1 MSVLYYFV
9 LLLLA
14 CTVSCPNVTVNDC
27 VVLTMGFHY
36 VFLRLGRGRL
46 VFFFFFIL
54 ACSVM
59 NAVDRHQ
66 HHDASSSSSSLD
78 DRHTHP
84 TRTTKRREEGEEQH
98 STTINNKHNQ
108 DTSTQHTTHSHTHTS
123 HTTSHRLSI
132 HPSVVPEKNH
142 QHPTRLLLVRPRLSV
157 QLCLSVCL
165 SVHKTTT
172 RTQTLVQQGR
182 AGNRRHWHTTVRV
195 VTVTSCFVNL
205 RPFLATGFV
214 RYVPYGARW
223 RARCGFSTCIV
234 TDHIHTHT
242 HTDAVASLSLSLC
255 VHTHTHTHRHRTEHL
270 RFPHRFSRTQN
281 PRYVFVGVS
290 FFSLV
295 GCGRPLWRGGGGHVA
310 LPISRS

>member
-108 DTSTQHTTHSHTHTS
+108 DTTS
-123 HTTSHRLSI
+123 EATDLECVGICAAFSSEKQGFFLRNSELLTREYSYTCDSRL
-132 HPSVVPEKNH
+132 
-142 QHPTRLLLVRPRLSV
+142 
-157 QLCLSVCL
+157 
-165 SVHKTTT
+165 
-172 RTQTLVQQGR
+172 
-182 AGNRRHWHTTVRV
+182 
-195 VTVTSCFVNL
+195 
-205 RPFLATGFV
+205 
-214 RYVPYGARW
+214 Y
-223 RARCGFSTCIV
+223 
-234 TDHIHTHT
+234 
-242 HTDAVASLSLSLC
+242 
-255 VHTHTHTHRHRTEHL
+255 
-270 RFPHRFSRTQN
+270 
-281 PRYVFVGVS
+281 
-290 FFSLV
+290 
-295 GCGRPLWRGGGGHVA
+295 
-310 LPISRS
+310 